1 MTGLTN
7 MNARRIVVDTPATP
21 HFDFLFGRYRL
32 SPWVI
37 PYFSTIIPIRDAAAS
52 LRLAADFPGSDDVM
66 WRLDELYQRE
76 IDWPRVERKIVP
88 YLHATDQPQFFN
100 ALTIALLPLEND
112 LSALDR
118 CFGNAHEWLAPE
130 LTDAKRFE
138 KTLTAGPISCGFWTA
153 WTEFSQAEAKT
164 GQLRWNPNQVFAVAL
179 DGQHRLAAIKEFVK
193 KKGKPDRHMDDTS
206 VPVIF
211 VVLDPAFG
219 YVAPRP
225 TPLVEV
231 LRTVFIDLNK
241 HAKIPTRARQ
251 ILLDDKDPASIC
263 VRALIGGA
271 LRDGTD
277 ELRERPVRMPLSLVD
292 WHTEQ
297 AKFDDGPYVTTIL
310 ALDWAIA
317 ELTGAKPVQDF
328 TDYSAIRRQLK
339 ALAQS
344 LAIDLSAA
352 QKRLDGLEKFEMRP
366 FGFSEEEEG
375 NELDLISNAFQRVW
389 NPVFTELLTEFTPYR
404 RLIEFRTKK
413 SAFTLDFANW
423 YRLRWQHK
431 KDRYAGRATEE
442 YRQFLGRLAT
452 KTAPVSEQQLDE
464 VLSTIER
471 EIKRDNLAFNVVFQ
485 RAYFLAFVQLR
496 LVTDWH
502 LDELAPDDVDFS
514 ELDAGD
520 ANDSA
525 EPEAL
530 EADLP
535 VGDGPAGDSI
545 DERTSHL
552 AVRAKRFVTA
562 MNALV
567 DAVPNILHPEC
578 TFTTPDGEEQRF
590 WLGTFLS
597 ADRGIDFTQAASRRG
612 QEVIFWAVAMQMYD
626 ELVEPDTHSDF
637 DDFWSRVGEADMS
650 FTGRVWRSVKR
661 FSDKETSAG
670 GRILA
675 ARGERFEVEQSRNE
689 ARSRM
694 SWLWDNLKL

>member
-1 MTGLTN
+1 
-7 MNARRIVVDTPATP
+7 MNVRRIVVDTPATP

-52 LRLAADFPGSDDVM
+52 LRLAVDFPGSDDVR

-100 ALTIALLPLEND
+100 ALTIALLPLEKD

-130 LTDAKRFE
+130 LKNPERFE
-138 KTLTAGPISCGFWTA
+138 KTLTAGPIKCGFWTA

-164 GQLRWNPNQVFAVAL
+164 GQLRWNPDQVFAVAL

-241 HAKIPTRARQ
+241 HAKIPSRARQ
-251 ILLDDKDPASIC
+251 ILLDDKDPASVC

-271 LRDGTD
+271 LRDGID
-277 ELRERPVRMPLSLVD
+277 ELRERPARMPLSLVD

-310 ALDWAIA
+310 VLDWAIA

-328 TDYSAIRRQLK
+328 TDYGAIRRQLK
-339 ALAQS
+339 ALSQS
-344 LAIDLSAA
+344 LAIDLNAA
-352 QKRLDGLEKFEMRP
+352 QKRLDGLEQFEMRP
-366 FGFSEEEEG
+366 FGFSEEGDG

-389 NPVFTELLTEFTPYR
+389 NPVFTALLTEFTPYR
-404 RLIEFRTKK
+404 RLIEFRAKK
-413 SAFTLDFANW
+413 NAFTLDFANW

-496 LVTDWH
+496 MVTDWH
-502 LDELAPDDVDFS
+502 LDELAPDDVDFDDL
-514 ELDAGD
+514 EDGD
-520 ANDSA
+520 AN
-525 EPEAL
+525 ELEKPEAP
-530 EADLP
+530 EAGVP
-535 VGDGPAGDSI
+535 VGDGLTGDSI
-545 DERTSHL
+545 DERTLHL
-552 AVRAKRFVTA
+552 KVRAERFVTA

-567 DAVPNILHPEC
+567 DAVPDILDPEC
-578 TFTTPDGEEQRF
+578 TFTTRDGEEQRF
-590 WLGTFLS
+590 WLGTFLT

-612 QEVIFWAVAMQMYD
+612 QEVIFWAVTMQMYD
-626 ELVEPDTHSDF
+626 ELVEPESHSDF
-637 DDFWSRVGEADMS
+637 DDFWAMVVEADLS
-650 FTGRVWRSVKR
+650 FTSRVWRSVKR
-661 FSDKETSAG
+661 FSDKEKSAG
-670 GRILA
+670 GRILES
-675 ARGERFEVEQSRNE
+675 RGESFEVEQSRNE

-694 SWLWDNLKL
+694 AWLWNNLKL

>member
-1 MTGLTN
+1 
-7 MNARRIVVDTPATP
+7 MNADRIVVDTPATP

-52 LRLAADFPGSDDVM
+52 LRLAVDFPGSDDVR

-100 ALTIALLPLEND
+100 ALTIALLPMEKD
-112 LSALDR
+112 ISALDR
-118 CFGNAHEWLAPE
+118 CFGNEQGWLAPE
-130 LTDAKRFE
+130 LKNAERFG
-138 KTLTAGPISCGFWTA
+138 KTLTAGPITCGFWTA
-153 WTEFSQAEAKT
+153 WTEFSQAGAKT
-164 GQLRWNPNQVFAVAL
+164 GQLRWNPDQVFAVAL

-193 KKGKPDRHMDDTS
+193 KKGIADRQMDDTS

-211 VVLDPAFG
+211 VILDPAFG
-219 YVAPRP
+219 YVAPRR
-225 TPLVEV
+225 TALVEV

-241 HAKIPTRARQ
+241 HAKIPSRARQ
-251 ILLDDKDPASIC
+251 ILLDDKDPASVC

-271 LRDGTD
+271 LCDGTD
-277 ELRERPVRMPLSLVD
+277 ELRARPVRMPLSLVD

-310 ALDWAIA
+310 VLDWAIA

-328 TDYSAIRRQLK
+328 TDYGAIRRQLK
-339 ALAQS
+339 ALAHS

-352 QKRLDGLEKFEMRP
+352 QTRLDGLEQFEMRP
-366 FGFSEEEEG
+366 FGFLEEEDG
-375 NELDLISNAFQRVW
+375 NELGLIANAFQRIW
-389 NPVFTELLTEFTPYR
+389 NPVFTELLTDFTPYK
-404 RLIEFRTKK
+404 RLIEFRAKK

-431 KDRYAGRATEE
+431 KDRYAGRATDE
-442 YRQFLGRLAT
+442 YRQFLGRLEL
-452 KTAPVSEQQLDE
+452 KRVPVSERQLDE
-464 VLSTIER
+464 VLSTIE
-471 EIKRDNLAFNVVFQ
+471 IDMKRDNLAFNVVFQ

-496 LVTDWH
+496 PVTDWD
-502 LDELAPDDVDFS
+502 LDELAPDDVDAN
-514 ELDAGD
+514 ELDDVDANELEEPAAREEGAPSGDGVAGD
-520 ANDSA
+520 
-525 EPEAL
+525 L
-530 EADLP
+530 L
-535 VGDGPAGDSI
+535 DGRA
-545 DERTSHL
+545 SHL
-552 AVRAKRFVTA
+552 VVRAKRFVTA

-590 WLGTFLS
+590 WLGTFLT
-597 ADRGIDFTQAASRRG
+597 AYRGIDFTQSASRRG

-626 ELVEPDTHSDF
+626 ELVEPETHSDF
-637 DDFWSRVGEADMS
+637 DDFWAKVVEADLS
-650 FTGRVWRSVKR
+650 FTRRVWRSVKR
-661 FSDKETSAG
+661 FSDKETSAA

-675 ARGERFEVEQSRNE
+675 ARGETFEVDRSRNE

>member
-1 MTGLTN
+1 

-52 LRLAADFPGSDDVM
+52 LRLAADFPGSDDVR

-100 ALTIALLPLEND
+100 ALTIALLPLEKD

-118 CFGNAHEWLAPE
+118 CFGNAHEWSAPD
-130 LTDAKRFE
+130 LKDAERFE
-138 KTLTAGPISCGFWTA
+138 KTLTAGPIKCGFWTA

-164 GQLRWNPNQVFAVAL
+164 GQLRWNPDEVFAVAL

-271 LRDGTD
+271 LRDGID
-277 ELRERPVRMPLSLVD
+277 ELHERPARMPLSLVD

-310 ALDWAIA
+310 VLDWAIA

-352 QKRLDGLEKFEMRP
+352 QKRLDGLEQFEMRP
-366 FGFSEEEEG
+366 FGFSEEEDG
-375 NELDLISNAFQRVW
+375 NELDLIANAFQHVW
-389 NPVFTELLTEFTPYR
+389 NPVFTVLLTEFTPYR

-413 SAFTLDFANW
+413 SAFALDFANW

-452 KTAPVSEQQLDE
+452 KTVPVSEQQLDE

-502 LDELAPDDVDFS
+502 LDELAPDDVDFN
-514 ELDAGD
+514 ELDEED
-520 ANDSA
+520 ANDPG
-525 EPEAL
+525 EPEVP
-530 EADLP
+530 EASVP
-535 VGDGPAGDSI
+535 VEDGLTGESI

-567 DAVPNILHPEC
+567 DAVPNILDPEC
-578 TFTTPDGEEQRF
+578 TFTTPDGDEQRF
-590 WLGTFLS
+590 WLGTFLT
-597 ADRGIDFTQAASRRG
+597 ADRGIDFTQGASRRG

-675 ARGERFEVEQSRNE
+675 ARGEPFEVEQSRNE

>member
-1 MTGLTN
+1 
-7 MNARRIVVDTPATP
+7 MNARRIVVDTPSTP

-100 ALTIALLPLEND
+100 ALTIALLPLEKD

-118 CFGNAHEWLAPE
+118 CFGNAHEWLAPD
-130 LTDAKRFE
+130 LKDAERFE
-138 KTLTAGPISCGFWTA
+138 KTLTAGPIKCGFWTA
-153 WTEFSQAEAKT
+153 WNEFSQAEART
-164 GQLRWNPNQVFAVAL
+164 GQLRWNPDQVFAVAL

-193 KKGKPDRHMDDTS
+193 KKGIPDRHMDDTA

-211 VVLDPAFG
+211 VVLDPALG

-271 LRDGTD
+271 LRDGID
-277 ELRERPVRMPLSLVD
+277 ELHERPARMPLSLVD

-310 ALDWAIA
+310 VLDWAIA

-328 TDYSAIRRQLK
+328 TDYGAIRRQLK
-339 ALAQS
+339 ALALS

-352 QKRLDGLEKFEMRP
+352 QRRLDELEQFEMRP
-366 FGFSEEEEG
+366 FGFSEEEDG
-375 NELDLISNAFQRVW
+375 DELDLISNAFQRVW
-389 NPVFTELLTEFTPYR
+389 TPVFTALLTEFTPYK
-404 RLIEFRTKK
+404 RLIEFRAKK

-452 KTAPVSEQQLDE
+452 KTTPVSEQQLNE

-502 LDELAPDDVDFS
+502 LDELAPEDVDFEDLEDGDPD
-514 ELDAGD
+514 EL
-520 ANDSA
+520 
-525 EPEAL
+525 EQPEAPEEGVL
-530 EADLP
+530 
-535 VGDGPAGDSI
+535 VGDDVAGDSI

-567 DAVPNILHPEC
+567 DAVPNILDPEC

-590 WLGTFLS
+590 WLGTFLT
-597 ADRGIDFTQAASRRG
+597 AERGIDFTQSASRRG

-626 ELVEPDTHSDF
+626 ELVEPEAHSDF
-637 DDFWSRVGEADMS
+637 DDFWTKVLEADLS

-661 FSDKETSAG
+661 FSDKEKSAA
-670 GRILA
+670 GRILE
-675 ARGERFEVEQSRNE
+675 ARGEPFEVEQSRNE

>member
-1 MTGLTN
+1 
-7 MNARRIVVDTPATP
+7 MNRRRIVVDTPETP

-52 LRLAADFPGSDDVM
+52 LRLAVDFPGSDDVR

-100 ALTIALLPLEND
+100 ALTIALLPMEKD
-112 LSALDR
+112 ISALDR
-118 CFGNAHEWLAPE
+118 CFGNAQEWLAPE
-130 LTDAKRFE
+130 LKDAERFE
-138 KTLTAGPISCGFWTA
+138 KTLTAGPITCGFWTA
-153 WTEFSQAEAKT
+153 WTEFSQAQAKT
-164 GQLRWNPNQVFAVAL
+164 GQLRWNPDQVFAVAL

-193 KKGKPDRHMDDTS
+193 KKGISDRQMDDTS

-219 YVAPRP
+219 YVAPRR
-225 TPLVEV
+225 TALVEV

-241 HAKIPTRARQ
+241 HAKIPSRARQ
-251 ILLDDKDPASIC
+251 ILLDDKDPASVC

-271 LRDGTD
+271 LCDGTD
-277 ELRERPVRMPLSLVD
+277 ELRARPVRMPLSLVD

-310 ALDWAIA
+310 VLDWAIA

-339 ALAQS
+339 ALEKS

-352 QKRLDGLEKFEMRP
+352 QKRLDGLEQFEMRP
-366 FGFSEEEEG
+366 FGFSEEEDG

-389 NPVFTELLTEFTPYR
+389 NPVFAELLTEFTPYK
-404 RLIEFRTKK
+404 RLIEFRAKK

-431 KDRYAGRATEE
+431 RDKYAGRATDE
-442 YRQFLGRLAT
+442 YRQFLGRLEL
-452 KTAPVSEQQLDE
+452 KKVPVSERQLDE
-464 VLSTIER
+464 VLSTIEGD
-471 EIKRDNLAFNVVFQ
+471 IKQDNLAFNVVFQ

-496 LVTDWH
+496 LITDWH
-502 LDELAPDDVDFS
+502 LDELAPDDVDFD
-514 ELDAGD
+514 ELDDGNGNELEEAD
-520 ANDSA
+520 AHEEGVPSGDSA
-525 EPEAL
+525 
-530 EADLP
+530 
-535 VGDGPAGDSI
+535 AGNLI

-552 AVRAKRFVTA
+552 VVRAERFVTA
-562 MNALV
+562 MNAVV
-567 DAVPNILHPEC
+567 DAVPNILDPEC
-578 TFTTPDGEEQRF
+578 IFTTPDGEEQRF
-590 WLGTFLS
+590 WLGTFLT
-597 ADRGIDFTQAASRRG
+597 ADRGIDFTQGASRRG

-626 ELVEPDTHSDF
+626 ELVEPETHSDF
-637 DDFWSRVGEADMS
+637 DDFWTKVVEADLS

-661 FSDKETSAG
+661 FSDKEKSAG
-670 GRILA
+670 GRILE
-675 ARGERFEVEQSRNE
+675 ARGEPFEAEQSRNE

>member
-1 MTGLTN
+1 
-7 MNARRIVVDTPATP
+7 
-21 HFDFLFGRYRL
+21 
-32 SPWVI
+32 
-37 PYFSTIIPIRDAAAS
+37 
-52 LRLAADFPGSDDVM
+52 M

-100 ALTIALLPLEND
+100 APYDRASAPGERPLRSGSLLRQRARMAGPGTQGRKAVREDVDGRAD
-112 LSALDR
+112 LVWILDR
-118 CFGNAHEWLAPE
+118 MDRVLAGGGK
-130 LTDAKRFE
+130 DGA
-138 KTLTAGPISCGFWTA
+138 
-153 WTEFSQAEAKT
+153 
-164 GQLRWNPNQVFAVAL
+164 QLRWNPGQVFAVAL

-352 QKRLDGLEKFEMRP
+352 QKRLDGLEQFEMRP

-404 RLIEFRTKK
+404 RLIEFRAKK

-423 YRLRWQHK
+423 YRAAMAAQEGQVRGQGDRRVPSVSWQARH
-431 KDRYAGRATEE
+431 
-442 YRQFLGRLAT
+442 Q
-452 KTAPVSEQQLDE
+452 
-464 VLSTIER
+464 
-471 EIKRDNLAFNVVFQ
+471 
-485 RAYFLAFVQLR
+485 
-496 LVTDWH
+496 
-502 LDELAPDDVDFS
+502 
-514 ELDAGD
+514 
-520 ANDSA
+520 
-525 EPEAL
+525 
-530 EADLP
+530 
-535 VGDGPAGDSI
+535 DGAS
-545 DERTSHL
+545 ERT
-552 AVRAKRFVTA
+552 TA
-562 MNALV
+562 
-567 DAVPNILHPEC
+567 
-578 TFTTPDGEEQRF
+578 R
-590 WLGTFLS
+590 
-597 ADRGIDFTQAASRRG
+597 
-612 QEVIFWAVAMQMYD
+612 
-626 ELVEPDTHSDF
+626 
-637 DDFWSRVGEADMS
+637 
-650 FTGRVWRSVKR
+650 
-661 FSDKETSAG
+661 
-670 GRILA
+670 
-675 ARGERFEVEQSRNE
+675 
-689 ARSRM
+689 
-694 SWLWDNLKL
+694 

>member
-1 MTGLTN
+1 

-37 PYFSTIIPIRDAAAS
+37 PYFSTIIPIRAAAAS
-52 LRLAADFPGSDDVM
+52 LRLAADFPGSDDVR
-66 WRLDELYQRE
+66 WRLDELDQRE

-88 YLHATDQPQFFN
+88 YLQATDQPQFFN
-100 ALTIALLPLEND
+100 ALTIALLPLEKD

-130 LTDAKRFE
+130 LKDSERFE
-138 KTLTAGPISCGFWTA
+138 KTLTAGPIKCGFWTA
-153 WTEFSQAEAKT
+153 WTEFSQAKAKT
-164 GQLRWNPNQVFAVAL
+164 GQLRWNPDQVFAVAL

-241 HAKIPTRARQ
+241 HAKIPTRAKQ
-251 ILLDDKDPASIC
+251 ILLDDKDPASVC
-263 VRALIGGA
+263 VRALIGGG
-271 LRDGTD
+271 LCDGTD
-277 ELRERPVRMPLSLVD
+277 ELRQQPVRMPLSLVD

-310 ALDWAIA
+310 VLDWAIA

-352 QKRLDGLEKFEMRP
+352 QKRLDGLEQFEMRP
-366 FGFSEEEEG
+366 FGFS
-375 NELDLISNAFQRVW
+375 
-389 NPVFTELLTEFTPYR
+389 
-404 RLIEFRTKK
+404 
-413 SAFTLDFANW
+413 
-423 YRLRWQHK
+423 
-431 KDRYAGRATEE
+431 
-442 YRQFLGRLAT
+442 
-452 KTAPVSEQQLDE
+452 
-464 VLSTIER
+464 
-471 EIKRDNLAFNVVFQ
+471 
-485 RAYFLAFVQLR
+485 
-496 LVTDWH
+496 
-502 LDELAPDDVDFS
+502 
-514 ELDAGD
+514 
-520 ANDSA
+520 
-525 EPEAL
+525 
-530 EADLP
+530 
-535 VGDGPAGDSI
+535 
-545 DERTSHL
+545 
-552 AVRAKRFVTA
+552 A

-578 TFTTPDGEEQRF
+578 TFNTPDGEEQRF
-590 WLGTFLS
+590 WLGTFLT
-597 ADRGIDFTQAASRRG
+597 ADRGIDFTQSASRRG
-612 QEVIFWAVAMQMYD
+612 QEVIFGAVAMQMYD

-637 DDFWSRVGEADMS
+637 DDFWSKVGEADMS
-650 FTGRVWRSVKR
+650 FTGRGM
-661 FSDKETSAG
+661 A
-670 GRILA
+670 
-675 ARGERFEVEQSRNE
+675 
-689 ARSRM
+689 
-694 SWLWDNLKL
+694 

>member
-52 LRLAADFPGSDDVM
+52 LRLAADFPGSDDVR

-100 ALTIALLPLEND
+100 ALTIALLPLEKD

-130 LTDAKRFE
+130 LKDAERFE

-153 WTEFSQAEAKT
+153 WSELSQAEAKT
-164 GQLRWNPNQVFAVAL
+164 GQLRWNPDQVFAVAL

-193 KKGKPDRHMDDTS
+193 EKGRPDRHMDETS

-219 YVAPRP
+219 YVAPRR
-225 TPLVEV
+225 TGLVEV

-241 HAKIPTRARQ
+241 HAKIPSRARQ
-251 ILLDDKDPASIC
+251 ILLDDKDPASVC

-271 LRDGTD
+271 LCDGTD
-277 ELRERPVRMPLSLVD
+277 ELRARPARMPLSLVD

-310 ALDWAIA
+310 VLDWAIA
-317 ELTGAKPVQDF
+317 ELTGAKPVKDF
-328 TDYSAIRRQLK
+328 TDYGAIRKQLN

-352 QKRLDGLEKFEMRP
+352 QKRLDELEKFEMRP
-366 FGFSEEEEG
+366 FGFSEGEDG
-375 NELDLISNAFQRVW
+375 NELDQISSAFQRVW
-389 NPVFTELLTEFTPYR
+389 NPAFAKLLTEFTPYR
-404 RLIEFRTKK
+404 RLIEFRAKER
-413 SAFTLDFANW
+413 AFTLDFANW

-431 KDRYAGRATEE
+431 RDKYGGRATEE
-442 YRQFLGRLAT
+442 YSQFLGRLAT
-452 KTAPVSEQQLDE
+452 KSVPVGERQLGR
-464 VLSTIER
+464 VLETIEKD
-471 EIKRDNLAFNVVFQ
+471 IKQGNLAFNVVFQ
-485 RAYFLAFVQLR
+485 RAYFLAFGQLR
-496 LVTDWH
+496 PVTDWH
-502 LDELAPDDVDFS
+502 LDELAPDDVDFG
-514 ELDAGD
+514 ELDDGD
-520 ANDSA
+520 ANDPE
-525 EPEAL
+525 EPEAR
-530 EADLP
+530 EEGVP
-535 VGDGPAGDSI
+535 VGDRVTGDSI
-545 DERTSHL
+545 DDRTLHL
-552 AVRAKRFVTA
+552 KVRAERFVTA

-567 DAVPNILHPEC
+567 DAVPNILDPEC

-590 WLGTFLS
+590 WLGTFLT
-597 ADRGIDFTQAASRRG
+597 ADRGIDFTQSASRRG

-637 DDFWSRVGEADMS
+637 DDFWTKVVEADLS
-650 FTGRVWRSVKR
+650 FTKRVWRSVKR

-675 ARGERFEVEQSRNE
+675 ARGEPFEVEQSRNE

>member
-1 MTGLTN
+1 
-7 MNARRIVVDTPATP
+7 MNARRIVVDTPSTP

-88 YLHATDQPQFFN
+88 YLHATEQPQFFN
-100 ALTIALLPLEND
+100 ALTIALLPLEKD

-118 CFGNAHEWLAPE
+118 CFGNAQEWLAPD
-130 LTDAKRFE
+130 LKDAGRFE
-138 KTLTAGPISCGFWTA
+138 KTLTAGPIKCGFWTA
-153 WTEFSQAEAKT
+153 WTEFAQAEAKT
-164 GQLRWNPNQVFAVAL
+164 GQLRWNPDQVFAVAL

-193 KKGKPDRHMDDTS
+193 KKGKPDQHMDDTG

-219 YVAPRP
+219 YVAPRR

-271 LRDGTD
+271 LRDGID
-277 ELRERPVRMPLSLVD
+277 ELHERPARMPLSLVD

-310 ALDWAIA
+310 VLDWAIA

-339 ALAQS
+339 ALALA
-344 LAIDLSAA
+344 LAIDLSTA
-352 QKRLDGLEKFEMRP
+352 QKRLDGLEQFEMRP
-366 FGFSEEEEG
+366 FGFSEEEDG

-389 NPVFTELLTEFTPYR
+389 NPVFTALLTEFTPYR
-404 RLIEFRTKK
+404 RLIEFRAKK
-413 SAFTLDFANW
+413 RAFTLDFANW

-452 KTAPVSEQQLDE
+452 KSVPVSEQQLGE

-502 LDELAPDDVDFS
+502 LDELAPDDVDFN
-514 ELDAGD
+514 ELDEGD
-520 ANDSA
+520 VNDLG
-525 EPEAL
+525 EPEAP
-530 EADLP
+530 EVGVP
-535 VGDGPAGDSI
+535 VGDGLTGDSI

-562 MNALV
+562 MNALLN
-567 DAVPNILHPEC
+567 AVPNILNPEC

-590 WLGTFLS
+590 WLGTFLT
-597 ADRGIDFTQAASRRG
+597 ADRGIDFTQGASKRG
-612 QEVIFWAVAMQMYD
+612 QEVIFWAIAMQMYD

-637 DDFWSRVGEADMS
+637 DYFWSRVREADVS

-675 ARGERFEVEQSRNE
+675 ARGETFEVEQSRNE
-689 ARSRM
+689 ARTRM

>member
-1 MTGLTN
+1 
-7 MNARRIVVDTPATP
+7 MNVRRIVVDTPATP

-52 LRLAADFPGSDDVM
+52 LRLAADFPGSDDVR

-100 ALTIALLPLEND
+100 ALTIALLPLEKD

-130 LTDAKRFE
+130 LKDPERFE
-138 KTLTAGPISCGFWTA
+138 KTLIAGPIKCGFWTT

-164 GQLRWNPNQVFAVAL
+164 GQLRWNPDQVFAVAL

-241 HAKIPTRARQ
+241 HAKIPSRARQ
-251 ILLDDKDPASIC
+251 ILLDDKDPASVC

-271 LRDGTD
+271 LRDGID
-277 ELRERPVRMPLSLVD
+277 ELQERPARMPLSLVD

-310 ALDWAIA
+310 VLDWAIA

-328 TDYSAIRRQLK
+328 TDYGAIRRQLK
-339 ALAQS
+339 ALSQS
-344 LAIDLSAA
+344 LAIDLNAA
-352 QKRLDGLEKFEMRP
+352 QKRLDGLEQFEMRP
-366 FGFSEEEEG
+366 FGFSEEGDG

-389 NPVFTELLTEFTPYR
+389 NPVFTALLTEFTPYR
-404 RLIEFRTKK
+404 RLIEFRVKK
-413 SAFTLDFANW
+413 NAFTLDFANW

-452 KTAPVSEQQLDE
+452 KTVPVSEQQLDE

-496 LVTDWH
+496 MVTDWH
-502 LDELAPDDVDFS
+502 LDELAPDDVDFDDL
-514 ELDAGD
+514 EDGD
-520 ANDSA
+520 ANELE
-525 EPEAL
+525 EPESP
-530 EADLP
+530 EAGVP
-535 VGDGPAGDSI
+535 VGDGLTGDSI
-545 DERTSHL
+545 DERTLHL
-552 AVRAKRFVTA
+552 KVRAERFVTA

-567 DAVPNILHPEC
+567 DALPNILDPEC

-590 WLGTFLS
+590 WLGTFLT
-597 ADRGIDFTQAASRRG
+597 ADRGIDFTQGASRRG

-661 FSDKETSAG
+661 FSDKEKSAG
-670 GRILA
+670 GRILES
-675 ARGERFEVEQSRNE
+675 RGEPFEVEQSRNE

>member
-1 MTGLTN
+1 
-7 MNARRIVVDTPATP
+7 
-21 HFDFLFGRYRL
+21 
-32 SPWVI
+32 
-37 PYFSTIIPIRDAAAS
+37 
-52 LRLAADFPGSDDVM
+52 
-66 WRLDELYQRE
+66 
-76 IDWPRVERKIVP
+76 
-88 YLHATDQPQFFN
+88 
-100 ALTIALLPLEND
+100 
-112 LSALDR
+112 
-118 CFGNAHEWLAPE
+118 
-130 LTDAKRFE
+130 
-138 KTLTAGPISCGFWTA
+138 
-153 WTEFSQAEAKT
+153 
-164 GQLRWNPNQVFAVAL
+164 
-179 DGQHRLAAIKEFVK
+179 
-193 KKGKPDRHMDDTS
+193 
-206 VPVIF
+206 
-211 VVLDPAFG
+211 
-219 YVAPRP
+219 
-225 TPLVEV
+225 
-231 LRTVFIDLNK
+231 
-241 HAKIPTRARQ
+241 
-251 ILLDDKDPASIC
+251 
-263 VRALIGGA
+263 
-271 LRDGTD
+271 
-277 ELRERPVRMPLSLVD
+277 MPLSLVD

-352 QKRLDGLEKFEMRP
+352 QKRLDGLEQFEMRP

-520 ANDSA
+520 ANDPG
-525 EPEAL
+525 EPEAP
-530 EADLP
+530 EAGVS
-535 VGDGPAGDSI
+535 VGDGATGDSI

-597 ADRGIDFTQAASRRG
+597 ADRGIDFTQGASRRG

-675 ARGERFEVEQSRNE
+675 ARGEPFEVEQSRNE